1 MVNFG
6 NIDEVSY
13 AKKPCQKKKRKE
25 KNLMRSYLLCNLN
38 RNSSCEVKSNAVQ
51 KNYFFITKFTF
62 YYSK

>member
-6 NIDEVSY
+6 NIDQVSY
-13 AKKPCQKKKRKE
+13 AKKSMSKKKKE
-25 KNLMRSYLLCNLN
+25 KNLMRSYLPYNLN
-38 RNSSCEVKSNAVQ
+38 RNSSCEIKSNAVQ